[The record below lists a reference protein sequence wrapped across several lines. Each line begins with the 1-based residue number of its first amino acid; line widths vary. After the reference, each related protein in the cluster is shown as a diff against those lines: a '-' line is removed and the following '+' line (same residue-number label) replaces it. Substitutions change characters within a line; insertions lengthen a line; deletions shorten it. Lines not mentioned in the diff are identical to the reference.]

1 MHHKKEALIPDSTID
16 TMSAFKDTVTKSDSF
31 SESSSDESPSDE
43 SLISAEVNE
52 ENEMNTTQKEQVTE
66 VQEMAKRETNN
77 MRFWKVLVCI
87 TILAT
92 ATTVSSG
99 TWIFL
104 RSEEDDSFKDSYASF
119 ANTIR
124 NSVRVHKRDLYSTM
138 RSCSDS
144 ITGAAIATNT
154 EFPFVTV
161 PTFEIFGRPVRQQ
174 SGAELIVFTPKVEA
188 DELIRWEEYA
198 ITKEGWYE
206 DSKQLAA
213 ASTESTSVLSDYVA
227 GNISDFVYDASVD
240 VDASGD
246 LNPTPSENPPY
257 YPMWQLSPPPF
268 TPFALK
274 ADFKTLFDFGDYLK
288 TVDIVKEGVFGQAF
302 DERTDLGESVL
313 NQADHRAFHAQFVT
327 SNVESSAFE
336 RPHAFFYQPVFR
348 QAYNDSSK
356 IVGTVNALVPIDRYF
371 ANLLPEGVKGITGV
385 LQNTCGRLYT
395 YYLDGNKVS
404 CSQLENERGRI
415 PKTHFLSNHFYRR
428 FLLERAT
435 CTTNDTTT

>member
-1 MHHKKEALIPDSTID
+1 
-16 TMSAFKDTVTKSDSF
+16 MSQSQGD
-31 SESSSDESPSDE
+31 DESGSV
-43 SLISAEVNE
+43 SSADNSFDDSVIGSASTQNE
-52 ENEMNTTQKEQVTE
+52 GDDEMNPTQKDQVKE
-66 VQEMAKRETNN
+66 VQDMAKKETNN
-77 MRFWKVLVCI
+77 MRFWKVVVCI

-92 ATTVSSG
+92 ATIVSSG

-104 RSEEDDSFKDSYASF
+104 RREEDDSFKDSYASF

-144 ITGAAIATNT
+144 ITGAAIATNA

-161 PTFEIFGRPVRQQ
+161 PTFEIFGRSVRQQ

-188 DELIRWEEYA
+188 DELTRWEEYA
-198 ITKEGWYE
+198 IAKEGWYE
-206 DSKQLAA
+206 DSKELAA

-227 GNISDFVYDASVD
+227 GNISAFIYDASVD

-246 LNPTPSENPPY
+246 LSPTPSENPPY

-327 SNVESSAFE
+327 SNGESSAFE

-348 QAYNDSSK
+348 QAYNASSD

-415 PKTHFLSNHFYRR
+415 PKTHFISNHFYRH

-435 CTTNDTTT
+435 CTTNDTAT